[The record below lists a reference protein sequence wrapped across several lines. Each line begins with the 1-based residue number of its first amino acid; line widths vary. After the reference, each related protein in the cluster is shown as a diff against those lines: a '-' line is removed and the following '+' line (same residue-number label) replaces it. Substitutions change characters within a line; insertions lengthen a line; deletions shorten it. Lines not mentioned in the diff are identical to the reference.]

1 MSEIIEI
8 DKEIVDDL
16 QRILKV
22 SDCGDLVAA
31 ARYLQ
36 REIKLYKKWV
46 KAAAKVISVSEAL
59 MIPRGRTR
67 GA

>member
-1 MSEIIEI
+1 MSGIIVI
-8 DKEIVDDL
+8 DKEIIDDL

-22 SDCGDLVAA
+22 SDYGDLVAA

-36 REIKLYKKWV
+36 REVKLYKKWV
-46 KAAAKVISVSEAL
+46 KAAAQVISVSEAL
-59 MIPRGRTR
+59 MVPRGRTR